1 MTLLV
6 IALTTTFVIGTSA
19 VIYYNRNSY
28 SRL

>member
-1 MTLLV
+1 MFIV
-6 IALTTTFVIGTSA
+6 IALATTFVIGTSL